1 MGNCGYVN
9 LKQDRLVEFL
19 LCKRRILDDDYSNA
33 SDSEG
38 ILYKLYLVNVSF
50 MPIMRLIMQ
59 SFRKTGV
66 HKQNILDTH

>member
-19 LCKRRILDDDYSNA
+19 CKKRILDDYSNA

-38 ILYKLYLVNVSF
+38 ILYKLCLVYVSF

-66 HKQNILDTH
+66 DKQNILDTH